1 MRGLVVFRSVRFKL
15 RLFFKR
21 HAHLLVF
28 FGALIVFLTFIV
40 KEGLHERWKEDA
52 DAIEMAQ
59 YVFEIKTHTA
69 ELLQARPDRL
79 HPGNLNE
86 EIAKAMNRS
95 NVEEGIDL
103 VMSVER
109 QRENTGAR
117 IGAAKILANVLD
129 SKDQDREYVTKLRL
143 ESYAISQEAT
153 RLWNKA
159 FTIRTDKPMK
169 YEEAQQFEN
178 EAQANFDALYN
189 LDGQLRSVQ
198 SRLYSNA
205 ENVKS
210 RHRMYATWTFW
221 ISAFLFVV
229 GWSLGLL
236 GKLYGV
242 PDAAG
247 GE

>member
-1 MRGLVVFRSVRFKL
+1 MRTMLGAFSK
-15 RLFFKR
+15 K

-59 YVFEIKTHTA
+59 YVFEIKTDTA
-69 ELLQARPDRL
+69 ELLQARPDPL
-79 HPGNLNE
+79 HPGTVRE
-86 EIAKAMNRS
+86 EIVKAVNRS

-103 VMSVER
+103 VMRVNR
-109 QRENTGAR
+109 QQENTAAR

-129 SKDQDREYVTKLRL
+129 SEDQDREYMTKLRL
-143 ESYAISQEAT
+143 EANGIFQETT

-159 FTIRTDKPMK
+159 ITIRTDKPME
-169 YEEAQQFEN
+169 YEEAQQFAK

-189 LDGQLRSVQ
+189 LDGKLRSFQ

-210 RHRMYATWTFW
+210 RHRTYATWTFW
-221 ISAFLFVV
+221 ISALLFFV

-242 PDAAG
+242 PEAAG
-247 GE
+247 SE